1 MDSIIIQIIS
11 ALKYMN
17 EIEPPII
24 HYDLKPANILIHKG
38 EIKITD
44 FGLSKIMDADMTT
57 PIVRLMIYC
66 V

>member
-1 MDSIIIQIIS
+1 
-11 ALKYMN
+11 MN